1 MCEWVIQ
8 EAWNWSTPHGSL
20 MFRLYEKIKN
30 CRTSLLLEELT
41 CRSIGDQVERI
52 KIVKGEINRLLYQ
65 EEVSWRQQSRAI
77 WLAVGDKKTKF
88 FHQRARQWRRKNQI
102 VGVFN
107 DVGGVLKKM
116 RLLKWQK
123 ITSKICLQ
131 QYTQIMQ
138 IWRLYS
144 TQLTGVLQLTWNIF
158 YYNLTL
164 LVRLNEPS
172 SRYIPQSH
180 MGLMVSPLSASKNT
194 GI

>member
-8 EAWNWSTPHGSL
+8 EGWNWSTPHGSL

-144 TQLTGVLQLTWNIF
+144 TQLTGVLQLT
-158 YYNLTL
+158 
-164 LVRLNEPS
+164 
-172 SRYIPQSH
+172 
-180 MGLMVSPLSASKNT
+180 
-194 GI
+194 